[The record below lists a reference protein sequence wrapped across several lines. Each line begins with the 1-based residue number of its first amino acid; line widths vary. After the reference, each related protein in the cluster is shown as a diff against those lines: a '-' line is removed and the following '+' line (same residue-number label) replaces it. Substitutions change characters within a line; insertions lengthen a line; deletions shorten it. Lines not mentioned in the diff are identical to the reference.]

1 MNMEE
6 IEIWKEIAGYKN
18 YDVSSYGK
26 VRNKKTGRILKQSIM
41 GGYYCVGLSNKKT
54 KTFSVHQLVSK
65 AFIPNPENKLQVNH
79 KDKNK
84 LNNNVINLEYMTNK
98 ENSIHRSNGVI
109 QTTNQNL
116 EIYRIDLKSD
126 EIIQKYNSIEDA
138 AKWVVEQKLSNNLH
152 SVRSCI
158 SCCVREVTNSSFGFN
173 WKKVE
178 QKNLENE
185 EWREIIINNNKVEDY
200 FVSSLGRFKN
210 KKGIVMKEYKPHHSG
225 YIYLRVNI
233 QKYALHRLVAQTF
246 IPNLEN
252 KPFVNHIDG
261 NKINNSVSNLEW
273 CSCSENNLHN
283 HKIGLNKGHKRKICQ
298 YDLAMNEIKKF
309 NTIKDASKELN
320 ISLSCIKDV
329 LKEKQ
334 KSSKG
339 FIFKYLD

>member
-1 MNMEE
+1 MEA
-6 IEIWKEIAGYKN
+6 IEIWKSVYSYEN
-18 YDVSSYGK
+18 YEVSSFGK
-26 VRNKKTGRILKQSIM
+26 VRNKNTGRILKQSIM

-65 AFIPNPENKLQVNH
+65 AFIPNPENKHQVNH

-84 LNNNVINLEYMTNK
+84 LNNNIINLEWMTNQ
-98 ENSIHRSNGVI
+98 ENSIHRSSGVI

-116 EIYRIDLKSD
+116 QIYRIDLNTN
-126 EIIQKYNSIEDA
+126 EILEKYNSIEDG
-138 AKWVVEQKLSNNLH
+138 AKWVVNQKLTSNLN
-152 SVRSCI
+152 SARGCI
-158 SCCVREVTNSSFGFN
+158 SSCVREITKSSYGFK
-173 WKKVE
+173 WRKLE
-178 QKNLENE
+178 QNNLKDE
-185 EWREIIINNNKVEDY
+185 EWREIIIGNNKIDKY

-210 KKGIVMKEYKPHHSG
+210 KKGVIMSDYKPHHSG
-225 YIYLRVNI
+225 YILVRVNI

-261 NKINNSVSNLEW
+261 NKVNNSVSNLEW
-273 CSCSENNLHN
+273 CTCSENNLHN
-283 HKIGLNKGHKRKICQ
+283 HKADLNKGHKRKIIQ
-298 YDLAMNEIKKF
+298 YDLEMNEIKKF
-309 NTIKDASKELN
+309 DTIKEASKELS

-339 FIFKYLD
+339 FIFKYLE